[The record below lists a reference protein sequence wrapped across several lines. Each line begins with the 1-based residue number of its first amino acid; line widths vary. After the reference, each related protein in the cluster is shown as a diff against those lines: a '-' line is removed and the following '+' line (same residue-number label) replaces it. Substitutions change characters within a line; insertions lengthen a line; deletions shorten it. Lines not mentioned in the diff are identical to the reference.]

1 MLGIHRLMSQG
12 LTPTNLLGNAVAT
25 IVMAKWEGALDEKR
39 MHRVLDGEADQVQ
52 TSILNAAPAARGDPG
67 RAAMTIPRRQFL
79 HLAAGRPPSA
89 SAAACGAAPSRKPIP
104 AGAPPRRDRR
114 QAGARGRRALPLRHP
129 GGAAVVAGTAL
140 EKHFRV
146 TLDSPQNNPPMELRI
161 AAMDAQGIDVEAMS
175 INEFWYGAD
184 RDLAR
189 RLIDLQNE
197 ELARSCKASNGRLT
211 AFASVALQFPELAA
225 EQLDYAMKTLGLAG
239 GAIGPTVEGEELSSP
254 RFDPFWA
261 KCEELD
267 ALFFM
272 HPQDSAVATGV
283 DKRIRGKGYLDNTI
297 GNPLETTIALS
308 HLIFEGTFD
317 RFPKLRFCAAHGG
330 GYLASY
336 ADRSDA
342 VCVTFPNR
350 CKDVV
355 LQKKPTEYL
364 KQVYVDSLVFTPEAL
379 RHLVATVG
387 AGQVMVGTDFGF
399 PWEKIRSISCWRRPI

>member
-1 MLGIHRLMSQG
+1 
-12 LTPTNLLGNAVAT
+12 
-25 IVMAKWEGALDEKR
+25 
-39 MHRVLDGEADQVQ
+39 
-52 TSILNAAPAARGDPG
+52 
-67 RAAMTIPRRQFL
+67 MTIPRRQFL
-79 HLAAGRPPSA
+79 HLAAGA
-89 SAAACGAAPSRKPIP
+89 VCLGCGMRRGAFAQPNPGGSRRRVEIDGKPVRVVDVHCHCVIP
-104 AGAPPRRDRR
+104 A
-114 QAGARGRRALPLRHP
+114 ALP
-129 GGAAVVAGTAL
+129 VVAGTAL

-146 TLDSPQNNPPMELRI
+146 TLDSPLNNPPMEKRI

-189 RLIDLQNE
+189 RLIDVQNE
-197 ELARSCKASNGRLT
+197 ELAKLCKASNGRLT

-267 ALFFM
+267 ALLFM
-272 HPQDSAVATGV
+272 HPQDCAVATGV
-283 DKRIRGKGYLDNTI
+283 DKRVRGKGYLENTI

-317 RFPKLRFCAAHGG
+317 RFPKLRICAAHGG

-350 CKDVV
+350 CKDVA
-355 LQKKPTEYL
+355 LKKKPTEYL
-364 KQVYVDSLVFTPEAL
+364 KQVYVDSIVFTPEAL

-387 AGQVMVGTDFGF
+387 VGQVMVGTDYGF
-399 PWEKIRSISCWRRPI
+399 PWVTDPVGHVLATPDLSSADKIAILGGTATKLLRLPG

>member
-1 MLGIHRLMSQG
+1 M
-12 LTPTNLLGNAVAT
+12 
-25 IVMAKWEGALDEKR
+25 E
-39 MHRVLDGEADQVQ
+39 
-52 TSILNAAPAARGDPG
+52 
-67 RAAMTIPRRQFL
+67 IPRRQFL
-79 HLAAGRPPSA
+79 RVAGA
-89 SAAACGAAPSRKPIP
+89 TAVCLGCGMRRRAFAQGDAGGPRRRVEVDGKPARVVDVHCHCVIP
-104 AGAPPRRDRR
+104 A
-114 QAGARGRRALPLRHP
+114 ALQ
-129 GGAAVVAGTAL
+129 VVAGTAL

-146 TLDSPQNNPPMELRI
+146 TLDSPLNNPPMEKRI
-161 AAMDAQGIDVEAMS
+161 AAMDAAGIDIEAMS

-189 RLIDLQNE
+189 RLIDAQNE
-197 ELARSCKASNGRLT
+197 ELAKMSKASNGRLV

-225 EQLDYAMKTLGLAG
+225 EQLEHAMKTLGLVG

-267 ALFFM
+267 ALVFM
-272 HPQDSAVATGV
+272 HPQDSAVATGI
-283 DKRIRGKGYLDNTI
+283 DKRARGKGYLENTI

-317 RFPKLRFCAAHGG
+317 RFPNLRICAAHGG

-350 CKDVV
+350 CKDVA
-355 LQKKPTEYL
+355 LKKKPSEYL
-364 KQVYVDSLVFTPEAL
+364 KQVYVDSIVFTPEAL

-399 PWEKIRSISCWRRPI
+399 PWEKDPVDLVLATPNLSPADKIAILGGTASKLLRLPA